1 MAHRIEQ
8 WTVKSYV
15 LDRTEASTPQLLLER
30 TYELEKNRTGGYQ
43 VVETD
48 WRKFVSEQEWSAAMK
63 QVEEHAAKLL
73 PACLTGDLFSA
84 LEPGE
89 YVVDELLG
97 GHR

>member
-30 TYELEKNRTGGYQ
+30 AYELEKNRTGGYH
-43 VVETD
+43 VAETD
-48 WRKFVSEQEWSAAMK
+48 CRKFVSEQEWSAVMK
-63 QVEEHAAKLL
+63 RVEEHAAKLL
-73 PACLTGDLFSA
+73 PACLTDDLFSA

>member
-15 LDRTEASTPQLLLER
+15 LDRTEASTPQFLLER
-30 TYELEKNRTGGYQ
+30 TYELEKNRTGGYH

-48 WRKFVSEQEWSAAMK
+48 CRKFVAEQEWSAAMK
-63 QVEEHAAKLL
+63 RVEEHAAKLL
-73 PACLTGDLFSA
+73 PACLTGDLFSV

-89 YVVDELLG
+89 YVVDELLR

>member
-15 LDRTEASTPQLLLER
+15 LDRTEVSTPQLLLER

-48 WRKFVSEQEWSAAMK
+48 CRKFVAEQEWSAAMK
-63 QVEEHAAKLL
+63 QIEEHGAKLL

-97 GHR
+97 GHK